1 MELVIGLVTIV
12 VWGLGMAYAGYQLGK
27 LDKTLEKYKKKNENW
42 RSSETRPSRH
52 FFT

>member
-27 LDKTLEKYKKKNENW
+27 LDKALEKHKKKNENW
-42 RSSETRPSRH
+42 RSSETRPSRY

>member
-12 VWGLGMAYAGYQLGK
+12 IWGLGMAYAGCQLGK
-27 LDKTLEKYKKKNENW
+27 LDKTLGDHKKKNKSW
-42 RSSETRPSRH
+42 RSSETRPSRY